1 MELRHYFAILRRSWP
16 LVVGLPLLVALA
28 TVAATFLLPAR
39 YATQV
44 TMFVTQKPIATNQ
57 SSVVLPDYNNFNSW
71 AASEYIV
78 DDMLQLVQ
86 TQAFATDI
94 AGWIKQQQNLDLDPE
109 SIRQGLAAER
119 THRAVTVEIE
129 ADAKDHAQWI
139 AQGVVAMLQEKGLAY
154 WNRNDSAQLSVAVLD
169 QPQEPGRAGGI
180 VGLALDLI
188 LRTLLAFL
196 LAVGLAFLRHYLDQ
210 TLHQRGDVEALGLE
224 VVGAIPA
231 AKGAK
236 S

>member
-44 TMFVTQKPIATNQ
+44 TMFVTQKPLATNEP
-57 SSVVLPDYNNFNSW
+57 SVVLPDYNNFNSW

-86 TQAFATDI
+86 TQTFAQDI
-94 AGWIKQQQNLDLDPE
+94 AAW
-109 SIRQGLAAER
+109 IRQQHNADVAVEDIRSGLAAER
-119 THRAVTVEIE
+119 THRAVTVEVE
-129 ADAKDHAQWI
+129 ANDRQHAEWI
-139 AQGVVAMLQEKGLAY
+139 AQGVVAMLEQKGLGY
-154 WNRNDSAQLSVAVLD
+154 WNRSDSGQLSVAVLD
-169 QPQEPGRAGGI
+169 QPQRAGRAGGAI
-180 VGLALDLI
+180 GLALDLI
-188 LRTLLAFL
+188 VRTLLAFL

-210 TLHQRGDVEALGLE
+210 TVHRRADIEELGLE
-224 VVGAIPA
+224 VVGAIPVV
-231 AKGAK
+231 KGAK
-236 S
+236 G

>member
-28 TVAATFLLPAR
+28 TIAATFLLPAR
-39 YATQV
+39 YGTQV
-44 TMFVTQKPIATNQ
+44 VMFVTQKPIATDQ

-86 TQAFATDI
+86 TRTFAQDI
-94 AGWIKQQQNLDLDPE
+94 AGWIKQNHNADLDPSAIQE
-109 SIRQGLAAER
+109 GLAAER

-129 ADAKDHAQWI
+129 ADTQDHAKWI
-139 AQGVVAMLQEKGLAY
+139 AEGVVGMLEEKGLGY
-154 WNRNDSAQLSVAVLD
+154 WNRSDSAQLSIAVLD
-169 QPQEPGRAGGI
+169 QPPEPGRAGGI
-180 VGLALDLI
+180 VGLALDVV

-210 TLHQRGDVEALGLE
+210 TVHRRTDVEALGLE
-224 VVGAIPA
+224 VVGTIPL
-231 AKGAK
+231 AK
-236 S
+236 SAKS

>member
-1 MELRHYFAILRRSWP
+1 MELRHYFGILRRSWP

-28 TVAATFLLPAR
+28 TIAAAFLLPAR

-44 TMFVTQKPIATNQ
+44 VMFVTQKPIATDQ

-86 TQAFATDI
+86 TRTFAQDI
-94 AGWIKQQQNLDLDPE
+94 AGWIKQQRNADLDPV
-109 SIRQGLAAER
+109 SIQEGISAER
-119 THRAVTVEIE
+119 THRAVTLEIE
-129 ADAKDHAQWI
+129 SDTEEHASWI
-139 AQGVVAMLQEKGLAY
+139 AEGAVAMLEQKGLAY
-154 WNRNDSAQLSVAVLD
+154 WNRSDSAQLSIAVID
-169 QPQEPGRAGGI
+169 QPEKPGRAGGI
-180 VGLALDLI
+180 VGLALDI
-188 LRTLLAFL
+188 VLRTLLAFL
-196 LAVGLAFLRHYLDQ
+196 LAIGLAFLRHYLDQ
-210 TLHQRGDVEALGLE
+210 TVHRRTDVEALGME
-224 VVGAIPA
+224 VIGSIPV